1 MLTETME
8 NHKQAMN
15 AKVLA
20 ETLAL
25 SGENFHVN
33 GYNTNRELYAF
44 AVHFRLLWHIYKNTA
59 RILSLRLS
67 SHSRCYRSPITI
79 RDQVL

>member
-44 AVHFRLLWHIYKNTA
+44 AVHFRLL
-59 RILSLRLS
+59 
-67 SHSRCYRSPITI
+67 
-79 RDQVL
+79 